1 MFYKGWF
8 WGKTFCIF
16 IGAFKIINALAEVL
30 SLGMIAVSKC
40 IGLLKPEL
48 ARKLFSG
55 LPGKLFIA
63 LIWIHGHVFMIPIYF
78 PKYFKVNFTENFTNA
93 KTMLSLVMLSLF
105 RNRRFMLDEMT

>member
-48 ARKLFSG
+48 SRKLFSG

-78 PKYFKVNFTENFTNA
+78 PKYFKVNFTNENY
-93 KTMLSLVMLSLF
+93 V
-105 RNRRFMLDEMT
+105 